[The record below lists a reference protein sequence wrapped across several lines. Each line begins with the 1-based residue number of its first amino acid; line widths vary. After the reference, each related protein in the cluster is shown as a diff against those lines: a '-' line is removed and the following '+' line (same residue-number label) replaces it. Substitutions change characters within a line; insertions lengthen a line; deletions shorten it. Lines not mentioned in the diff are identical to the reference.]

1 LRRRHRRRGSGSSSR
16 SSSFSRSARPV
27 AGPGD
32 LHLHVPG
39 IGPLRDAL
47 VHPRMTG
54 TADVPSTSRTA
65 AAPVEESVAAPA
77 SGPGPLLSPSSDS
90 ADTTEPALEEP
101 SAPTSPPP
109 AEPVEPAPVGQVAEP
124 PEAWAEMLAFL
135 DRMSIRI
142 LFGAAAAA
150 GPEGG
155 SAGPVPAA
163 AGPVDRVDSSAPAP
177 QAAPSPLMVP
187 DDGDDSLWYDTLPFV
202 VDVEQD
208 GPEEAV
214 TGFVTGSLFCLLATR
229 FFVFDLTNPEIFFL
243 TELLASSCVLDQQTS
258 HAEAVADT
266 LAAWPTIPSGTW
278 TSRLLLWP
286 PWLRGLLLKYWRLFS
301 QDPPPAAFGLVAAHS
316 LKCTLLSWARQLHID
331 SDLRRIQG
339 HRRQSGSDR
348 SVSLYSRD
356 DILPVLRLQRIVVE
370 AIRAGF
376 LPLQPMAVSF
386 VFLTAANS
394 FSGTTLHVLNSATY
408 VHGCPRTPLSK
419 ASFLHGS
426 YWPSARFCSCCINF
440 WAKATCRCIVSS
452 AATTLLLSPPAGKD
466 FPWPPAPV
474 QLGFKPDEEFSV
486 DWSVFQE
493 SPQLT
498 LFPSPADF
506 LGFIAP
512 VADLPS

>member
-1 LRRRHRRRGSGSSSR
+1 MRAGPADVSRRGTAYIGYLLLCVWGS
-16 SSSFSRSARPV
+16 
-27 AGPGD
+27 
-32 LHLHVPG
+32 
-39 IGPLRDAL
+39 LRWGDAL
-47 VHPRMTG
+47 WC
-54 TADVPSTSRTA
+54 
-65 AAPVEESVAAPA
+65 
-77 SGPGPLLSPSSDS
+77 
-90 ADTTEPALEEP
+90 
-101 SAPTSPPP
+101 PP
-109 AEPVEPAPVGQVAEP
+109 ARLHYQ
-124 PEAWAEMLAFL
+124 
-135 DRMSIRI
+135 
-142 LFGAAAAA
+142 
-150 GPEGG
+150 
-155 SAGPVPAA
+155 
-163 AGPVDRVDSSAPAP
+163 P
-177 QAAPSPLMVP
+177 QAHALVGICLRTKTTKRAMPFGILTAGLS
-187 DDGDDSLWYDTLPFV
+187 GTCWSLR
-202 VDVEQD
+202 
-208 GPEEAV
+208 
-214 TGFVTGSLFCLLATR
+214 FC
-229 FFVFDLTNPEIFFL
+229 
-243 TELLASSCVLDQQTS
+243 SVLRQ
-258 HAEAVADT
+258 AVADT